1 MTLAPDGHSGMVRRM
16 WDFSALG
23 MTEIIRL
30 QNLLQHEL
38 TRRFERRAALVFSD
52 IADST
57 AYFERFGDAA
67 GRQLQQ
73 LHLDLLAECLPARQ
87 GRIVDTAGDGAF
99 LTFPGADA
107 AIEAL
112 IDFQHM
118 VSVDNATRAREH
130 QLQVRI
136 GAHWG
141 PVLTDG
147 TTVTGDAVNL
157 CARVA
162 ASARSGEMRITR
174 EMYYELAPKHRLHC
188 RPLGLAELKGV
199 SREVE
204 LLALDWRDRS
214 LFPTR
219 VRLDELGEEIE
230 LPQQDIVSF
239 GRLRELEGRPA
250 NDVVLTLPDP
260 LQAQHISRWHFEL
273 RRFAD
278 GYRLRPVSE
287 AVTEVDGILVTK
299 GREVAVR
306 PGTTV
311 RVGRVLSLSFV
322 AVPSSAD
329 GVITTRI
336 AER

>member
-1 MTLAPDGHSGMVRRM
+1 M
-16 WDFSALG
+16 WDVGALS

-30 QNLLQHEL
+30 QNLLQQEL
-38 TRRFERRAALVFSD
+38 SRRFERRAALAFSD
-52 IADST
+52 IANST

-73 LHLDLLAECLPARQ
+73 LHLDLLGECLTRRQ

-99 LTFPGADA
+99 LTFPAADA
-107 AIEAL
+107 AIDAL
-112 IDFQHM
+112 IDFQQM
-118 VSVDNATRAREH
+118 VSVDNATRGREH

-147 TTVTGDAVNL
+147 TTVTGDSVNL

-162 ASARSGEMRITR
+162 ASAGGGEMRITR
-174 EMYYELAPKHRLHC
+174 DMYYELPTRHRLHC
-188 RPLGLAELKGV
+188 RPLGVADLKGV

-214 LFPTR
+214 VFPTR
-219 VRLDELGEEIE
+219 LRLEELGEEIE

-260 LQAQHISRWHFEL
+260 HQAQQISRWHFEL

-287 AVTEVDGILVTK
+287 AVTEVNGVAVAK
-299 GREVAVR
+299 GHEVVVR

-311 RVGRVLSLSFV
+311 RVGRVLSITFG
-322 AVPSSAD
+322 AAPSSAE
-329 GVITTRI
+329 GIITTRI
-336 AER
+336 ADPLDPLRR

>member
-1 MTLAPDGHSGMVRRM
+1 MP
-16 WDFSALG
+16 DFSTLG

-30 QNLLQHEL
+30 QNLLQQEL
-38 TRRFERRAALVFSD
+38 TRRFERRAALAFCD

-87 GRIVDTAGDGAF
+87 GRVVDTAGDGAF
-99 LTFPGADA
+99 LAFPGGDHAVD
-107 AIEAL
+107 AL
-112 IDFQHM
+112 IDFQHRL
-118 VSVDNATRAREH
+118 SVDNATRSREH
-130 QLQVRI
+130 QLRVRI

-147 TTVTGDAVNL
+147 TTVTGDSVNL

-162 ASARSGEMRITR
+162 GSARGGEMRITR
-174 EMYYELAPKHRLHC
+174 DLYYELAPKHRLHC
-188 RPLGLAELKGV
+188 RPLGAAELKGV
-199 SREVE
+199 TREVE
-204 LLALDWRDRS
+204 LLALDWRDRAV
-214 LFPTR
+214 FPTR
-219 VRLDELGEEIE
+219 VRLAEIGEELE

-260 LQAQHISRWHFEL
+260 LQAQQIGRWQFEL

-278 GYRLRPVSE
+278 GYRLRPVSD
-287 AVTEVDGILVTK
+287 AVTEVDGTPVAKGHEVT
-299 GREVAVR
+299 VR
-306 PGTTV
+306 PGTEV
-311 RVGRVLSLSFV
+311 RVARVLSIRFLAS
-322 AVPSSAD
+322 PSPSD

-336 AER
+336 VGR

>member
-1 MTLAPDGHSGMVRRM
+1 M
-16 WDFSALG
+16 WDVSTLS

-30 QNLLQHEL
+30 QNMLQQEL
-38 TRRFERRAALVFSD
+38 TRRFEHRTALAFSD

-57 AYFERFGDAA
+57 AYCERFGDAA

-73 LHLDLLAECLPARQ
+73 LHLDLLNACLPGRL

-99 LTFPGADA
+99 LAFPAADA

-112 IDFQHM
+112 IDFQQL

-130 QLQVRI
+130 QLKVRI

-147 TTVTGDAVNL
+147 TTVTGDAVNV

-162 ASARSGEMRITR
+162 ASARGGEMRITR
-174 EMYYELAPKHRLHC
+174 DLYYELAPKHRLHC
-188 RPLGLAELKGV
+188 RPLGLADLKGV

-204 LLALDWRDRS
+204 LLAFDWRDRT

-219 VRLDELGEEIE
+219 VRLEEIGEEIE

-260 LQAQHISRWHFEL
+260 HQAQQISRWHFEL

-287 AVTEVDGILVTK
+287 AVTEVDGSTVAK
-299 GREVAVR
+299 GHEVPVR
-306 PGTTV
+306 PGTKV
-311 RVGRVLSLSFV
+311 RVGRVLSISFI
-322 AVPSSAD
+322 ASPTSAD

-336 AER
+336 VER

>member
-1 MTLAPDGHSGMVRRM
+1 ML
-16 WDFSALG
+16 DFSTLG

-30 QNLLQHEL
+30 QNLLQQEL
-38 TRRFERRAALVFSD
+38 TRRFERRAALAFCD

-73 LHLDLLAECLPARQ
+73 LHLDLLAECLPPRQ

-107 AIEAL
+107 AVEAL
-112 IDFQHM
+112 IDFQHR
-118 VSVDNATRAREH
+118 VSVDNATRSREH

-147 TTVTGDAVNL
+147 TTVTGDSVNL
-157 CARVA
+157 CARVSG
-162 ASARSGEMRITR
+162 SARGGEMRITR
-174 EMYYELAPKHRLHC
+174 DLYYELAPKHRLHC
-188 RPLGLAELKGV
+188 RPLGAAELKGV
-199 SREVE
+199 TREVE

-214 LFPTR
+214 VFPTR
-219 VRLDELGEEIE
+219 IRLEEVGEELE

-260 LQAQHISRWHFEL
+260 LQAQQISRWQFEL

-278 GYRLRPVSE
+278 GYRLRPVSD
-287 AVTEVDGILVTK
+287 AVTEVDGAAVAK
-299 GREVAVR
+299 GREVTVR
-306 PGTTV
+306 PGTEV
-311 RVGRVLSLSFV
+311 RVGRVLSIRFLAS
-322 AVPSSAD
+322 PSSSD

-336 AER
+336 VER

>member
-1 MTLAPDGHSGMVRRM
+1 M
-16 WDFSALG
+16 WDLGSLG

-30 QNLLQHEL
+30 QNTLQQEL
-38 TRRFERRAALVFSD
+38 IRRFERHAALVFSD

-57 AYFERFGDAA
+57 EYFERFGDAA

-73 LHLDLLAECLPARQ
+73 LHLDLLAEGLPARQ

-99 LTFPGADA
+99 LAFAGADA

-112 IDFQHM
+112 IDFQQKA
-118 VSVDNATRAREH
+118 SLDNAARSREH
-130 QLQVRI
+130 QLRLRI

-147 TTVTGDAVNL
+147 TTVTGDSVNL

-162 ASARSGEMRITR
+162 GSARSGEMRITSDL
-174 EMYYELAPKHRLHC
+174 YHELAPRHRLHC
-188 RPLGLAELKGV
+188 RPLGLAHLKGV

-214 LFPTR
+214 VFPAR
-219 VRLDELGEEIE
+219 VRLEETGEEIE
-230 LPQQDIVSF
+230 LPQQDIVGF

-260 LQAQHISRWHFEL
+260 LQAQQISRWHFEL
-273 RRFAD
+273 RRFAE
-278 GYRLRPVSE
+278 GYRLRPVSD
-287 AVTEVDGILVTK
+287 AVTEVDGAPVGK

-306 PGTTV
+306 PGTEV
-311 RVGRVLSLSFV
+311 RVGRVLSIRFV
-322 AVPSSAD
+322 AAPSPPAD
-329 GVITTRI
+329 GITTTRV
-336 AER
+336 AERQR

>member
-1 MTLAPDGHSGMVRRM
+1 M
-16 WDFSALG
+16 WDVSTLS

-30 QNLLQHEL
+30 QNMLQQEL
-38 TRRFERRAALVFSD
+38 TRRFERRAALAFSD

-57 AYFERFGDAA
+57 AYCERFGDAA

-73 LHLDLLAECLPARQ
+73 LHLDLLNACLPGRL

-99 LTFPGADA
+99 LAFPAADA

-112 IDFQHM
+112 IDFQQL

-130 QLQVRI
+130 QLKVRI

-147 TTVTGDAVNL
+147 TTVTGDAVNV

-162 ASARSGEMRITR
+162 ASARGGEMRITR
-174 EMYYELAPKHRLHC
+174 DMYYELAPKHRLHC
-188 RPLGLAELKGV
+188 RPLGLADLKGV

-204 LLALDWRDRS
+204 LLAFDWRDRT

-219 VRLDELGEEIE
+219 VRLEEIGEEIE

-260 LQAQHISRWHFEL
+260 HQAQQISRWHFEL

-287 AVTEVDGILVTK
+287 AVTEVDGITVAK
-299 GREVAVR
+299 GHEVPVR
-306 PGTTV
+306 PGTKV
-311 RVGRVLSLSFV
+311 RVGRVLSISFI
-322 AVPSSAD
+322 ASLTSAD

-336 AER
+336 VER